1 MSQMASQAV
10 SALRENQSLQQT
22 VGEAVEG
29 ATEGFALDPGDF
41 LAAREQGTSVG
52 TRIEQQSGSLQ
63 DAGEVLNKSTAEQ
76 SQAGEVTNVIVP
88 MVLPSRGMLRMILG
102 FLLVA
107 GLVAV
112 GVAGSLVSTVL
123 DSAVVF
129 FGPHYWVLVGLV
141 AAYGWWRRSVVMV
154 PEGCQALVTKFGKL
168 EQTVGPGRTTL
179 LNPWKRVSYIVNTT
193 RQYPFNAPIREAPTQ
208 SGVKASVDL
217 FLQFR
222 IEDPAQFVFVLGST
236 GGFSDK
242 LQNAISEVTRSLIYQ
257 QRAEDIYDLV
267 GESTD
272 ELLDSL
278 NEQFLPAVRLT
289 NANITHAEPSSKE
302 YRMDLASPEMVRM
315 AKDAYTHE
323 YELQLR
329 KEQNEGDLN
338 KELASLQENLSA
350 IRAEI
355 ATHQAQM
362 DTAFER
368 ETHRAKALARQRYVE
383 AESTAN
389 ANAALLE
396 AQALDIG
403 AASAAEAPEILEYRF
418 QREVLDKL
426 EGVAGHLPQV
436 VQVGDRD
443 EDGLDF
449 LAIARQL
456 VGSRDAALFS
466 DSDMAAVR
474 ERMHEIQARIQE
486 RQSEIDALSDV
497 GPEAAEAAE
506 GAGRPDAA
514 GSHEGASA
522 DTVEEIRQSVT
533 DESIAQRVEGLGDSG
548 AGGNGFGAGPD
559 AASEEGEA

>member
-10 SALRENQSLQQT
+10 SALRDNQNLQEA
-22 VGEAVEG
+22 VGDAVEG
-29 ATEGFALDPGDF
+29 ATEGFTLDPGDF

-52 TRIEQQSGSLQ
+52 TRIEQETSSLQ
-63 DAGEVLNKSTAEQ
+63 DAGEVLNKSTAER
-76 SQAGEVTNVIVP
+76 SQGGDVTNVIVP
-88 MVLPSRGMLRMILG
+88 MVLPSRGILRLILA

-112 GVAGSLVSTVL
+112 GVVGSLASTVL
-123 DSAVVF
+123 DSAAVF
-129 FGPHYWVLVGLV
+129 VGPHYWVLVGLV

-193 RQYPFNAPIREAPTQ
+193 RQYPYNAPIREAPTQ

-272 ELLDSL
+272 ELLGSL

-426 EGVAGHLPQV
+426 EGVAERLPQV
-436 VQVGDRD
+436 IQVGDRD

-456 VGSRDAALFS
+456 VGSRDATLFS
-466 DSDMAAVR
+466 DDDMAVVR
-474 ERMHEIQARIQE
+474 ERMGDIQARIQE
-486 RQSEIDALSDV
+486 RQSEIDALRDV
-497 GPEAAEAAE
+497 GPDTATAQE
-506 GAGRPDAA
+506 G
-514 GSHEGASA
+514 HEGVSA

-533 DESIAQRVEGLGDSG
+533 DESIAQRVEGLGESG
-548 AGGNGFGAGPD
+548 AGENASGARPGATSD
-559 AASEEGEA
+559 EGEA